1 MEGQTARPPSR
12 GALALLTGGALV
24 VGTALVVLFVLPA
37 EFHRDPT
44 GFGRLTGID
53 RLAGPEVVT
62 VDAAPAGAGATT
74 RYYEAPY
81 RSDSFEI
88 TLPPDQ
94 DNELEYKVRMKT
106 GATLVYAFTVTG
118 DEQHPEWFY
127 YDFHGEQ
134 RPVPEGGKPVVM
146 EYRQSKIGRAH
157 V

>member
-1 MEGQTARPPSR
+1 MA
-12 GALALLTGGALV
+12 
-24 VGTALVVLFVLPA
+24 
-37 EFHRDPT
+37 
-44 GFGRLTGID
+44 
-53 RLAGPEVVT
+53 
-62 VDAAPAGAGATT
+62 AAPAGAGATT

-134 RPVPEGGKPVVM
+134 RPAPADGKPIVM
-146 EYRQSKIGRAH
+146 EYRQTRSEEH
-157 V
+157 TSELQSH